1 MNLKHYT
8 DDQEFLS
15 NYLAAYNFIHGTNPN
30 DISYIKDSNLNYC
43 SCTPNFTKLLDSE
56 TDQII
61 GANNYQLN
69 YFKPFPQLVESI
81 WQQESQ
87 ICQERSARKFL
98 YITPAQSA
106 YIVHKSA
113 IINPMTKNMI
123 GIHGHLSKFVLP
135 HPIVTICQIK
145 GKNIKEETVELR
157 QIKEY
162 ERIHQQL
169 SERRQMILFFC
180 LHRYSASEIAEIL
193 TTLGYSISTQRVN
206 EHITKLKYIFMVK
219 SKDALIDKAASLNF
233 QRTFPRKLLKIDSY
247 PLDNNEMLIVDR

>member
-1 MNLKHYT
+1 MNLKHYNN
-8 DDQEFLS
+8 DQEFLS

-30 DISYIKDSNLNYC
+30 DIGYIKDSNLNYR
-43 SCTPNFTKLLDSE
+43 SCTPNFTKLLDSDTE
-56 TDQII
+56 QII
-61 GANNYQLN
+61 GANDYQLN
-69 YFKPFPQLVESI
+69 YFKPFPQIVENI

-98 YITPAQSA
+98 YIIPAQSA

-113 IINPMTKNMI
+113 IINPMTKDVI
-123 GIHGHLSKFVLP
+123 GIHGHLSKLMLP

-145 GKNIKEETVELR
+145 GKNIEEKDFELP
-157 QIKEY
+157 QIDEY
-162 ERIHQQL
+162 KQINQQL

-193 TTLGYSISTQRVN
+193 TTLGYSISTSRVN

-219 SKDALIDKAASLNF
+219 SKDALIDKAISLNF
-233 QRTFPRKLLKIDSY
+233 QRIFPRKLLKIGSY
-247 PLDNNEMLIVDR
+247 QLDNNEMLMLDH